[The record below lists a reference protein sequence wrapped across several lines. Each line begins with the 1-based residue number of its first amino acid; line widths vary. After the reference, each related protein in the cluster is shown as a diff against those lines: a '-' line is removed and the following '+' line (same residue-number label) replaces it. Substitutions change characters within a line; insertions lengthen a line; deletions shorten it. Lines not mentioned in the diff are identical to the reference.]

1 MEINDKN
8 KGIKVVKKDRR
19 YVNILKFNI
28 DSTSRGKVLSKVR
41 DRINRLERFIIF
53 TPNPEII
60 VKGKRDKGYGEIL
73 NQADIS
79 LPDGVGLAIAYRFL
93 SLRNPQSRIIR
104 VPVLLFQGIFV
115 LAAFIFRKSWIEKD
129 IEIIKGRE
137 MFVDLIKLAN
147 KKGWRVFLFGGR
159 GDVAEKTKI
168 ILKRSFKKVDIEC
181 ASGPELDSDARPG
194 SHADEKALK
203 EVIEKINRFK
213 PHLLFVALGAPKQ
226 EKWVYRWRNKL
237 NATGI
242 MIVGGTY
249 DYVSGEVGRTPGYFE
264 KAGFEWFWR
273 CISQP
278 KRIARVANAV
288 IIFLSYVY
296 LDKLKS

>member
-1 MEINDKN
+1 MKNNDKN
-8 KGIKVVKKDRR
+8 RGFEIVKKDRR
-19 YVNILKFNI
+19 YVNILKINI

-41 DRINRLERFIIF
+41 NRINKLERFIIF

-93 SLRNPQSRIIR
+93 RMRNPKNRIIR
-104 VPVLLFQGIFV
+104 APVLIFQGIFV
-115 LAAFIFRKSWIEKD
+115 LVAFVFRKSWVEKG

-147 KKGWRVFLFGGR
+147 KKRWRVFLFGGR
-159 GDVAEKTKI
+159 GDVAEKTKKV
-168 ILKRSFKKVDIEC
+168 LKRSFKKVQIES
-181 ASGPELDSDARPG
+181 AAGPELDDNARPR
-194 SHADEKALK
+194 SSTDEKITK
-203 EVIEKINRFK
+203 EVIEKINHFK

-226 EKWVYRWRNKL
+226 EKWVYRWRNEL

-249 DYVSGEVGRTPGYFE
+249 DYVSGEAGRIPRLFE

-273 CISQP
+273 LINQP
-278 KRIARVANAV
+278 KRIARVLNAV
-288 IIFLSYVY
+288 IMFLFYVY
-296 LDKLKS
+296 IDKLKS